1 MTEQQPVVRDFPIA
15 GLASPANIITFSR
28 IMVSP
33 VLFWLILEAEP
44 SRGTTWVAFTLGFV
58 MGVSDL
64 FDGRVARAT
73 GATKSGAFLDP
84 LADKVVVI
92 GAALCLVSVDRVHW
106 LPVAI
111 IVIRELWISVL
122 RIGFARQGLSVPARP
137 LAKWKT
143 FIQGL
148 ALILAVFP
156 PLEQQQ
162 WLIDVAI
169 WVAVAFTVVTGWHYV
184 RDGAAASPDAV
195 TT

>member
-1 MTEQQPVVRDFPIA
+1 MTQTTRSFPIA

-28 IMVSP
+28 IMASP

-44 SRGTTWVAFTLGFV
+44 TKGTSWAAFILGWIF
-58 MGVSDL
+58 GISDL
-64 FDGRVARAT
+64 FDGRIARAT
-73 GATKSGAFLDP
+73 GVTKSGAFLDP
-84 LADKVVVI
+84 LADKIVVI
-92 GAALCLVSVDRVHW
+92 GVAVSLVAVGRLHW
-106 LPVAI
+106 LPVSI
-111 IVIRELWISVL
+111 IVIREIWISAL
-122 RIGFARQGLSVPARP
+122 RVSFARQGMSIPARP

-169 WVAVAFTVVTGWHYV
+169 WVAVAFTVVTGWHFV

-195 TT
+195 TA

>member
-1 MTEQQPVVRDFPIA
+1 VTEQQPLTRTFPMA

-33 VLFWLILEAEP
+33 VLFWLVLEADAT
-44 SRGTTWVAFTLGFV
+44 SGTSWAAFILGFV

-92 GAALCLVSVDRVHW
+92 GAALCLVAVGRMHW

-111 IVIRELWISVL
+111 IIVRELWVSGL
-122 RIGFARQGLSVPARP
+122 RIGFARQGLSVPARR

-143 FIQGL
+143 FIQGI
-148 ALILAVFP
+148 ALMLAVLP
-156 PLEQQQ
+156 PLETHE
-162 WLIDVAI
+162 WIVDIALWISVAI
-169 WVAVAFTVVTGWHYV
+169 TVVSGWQYV
-184 RDGAAASPDAV
+184 RDGSSIAS
-195 TT
+195 

>member
-1 MTEQQPVVRDFPIA
+1 MTQQTRSFPIA
-15 GLASPANIITFSR
+15 GLATPANVITFSR
-28 IMVSP
+28 IMASP

-44 SRGTTWVAFTLGFV
+44 TKGTSWAAFILGWIF
-58 MGVSDL
+58 GISDL
-64 FDGRVARAT
+64 FDGRIARAT
-73 GATKSGAFLDP
+73 GVTKSGAFLDP

-92 GAALCLVSVDRVHW
+92 GVAVSLVAVGRLHW
-106 LPVAI
+106 LPVSI
-111 IVIRELWISVL
+111 IIIRELWISAL
-122 RIGFARQGLSVPARP
+122 RVSFARQGMSIPARP

-156 PLEQQQ
+156 PLENHQ
-162 WLIDVAI
+162 WVIDVAI
-169 WVAVAFTVVTGWHYV
+169 WVAVVFTVITGWHYV

>member
-1 MTEQQPVVRDFPIA
+1 MTQTTRSFPIA

-28 IMVSP
+28 IMASP

-44 SRGTTWVAFTLGFV
+44 TKGTSWAAFILGWIF
-58 MGVSDL
+58 GISDL
-64 FDGRVARAT
+64 FDGRIARAT
-73 GATKSGAFLDP
+73 GVTKSGAFLDP
-84 LADKVVVI
+84 LADKIVVI
-92 GAALCLVSVDRVHW
+92 GVAVSLVAVGRLHW
-106 LPVAI
+106 LPVSI
-111 IVIRELWISVL
+111 IVIREIWISAL
-122 RIGFARQGLSVPARP
+122 RVSFARQGMSIPARP

-162 WLIDVAI
+162 WLIDIAI